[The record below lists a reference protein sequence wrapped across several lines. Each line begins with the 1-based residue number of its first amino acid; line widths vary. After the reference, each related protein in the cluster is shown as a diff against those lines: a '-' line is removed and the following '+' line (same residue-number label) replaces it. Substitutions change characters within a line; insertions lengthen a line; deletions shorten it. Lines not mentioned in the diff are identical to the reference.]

1 MFGLGFYGYVF
12 KNLERFSC
20 LFCRNPFSYFLSRY
34 GIFCGTC
41 YGDPNSSAVNGMN
54 WAIISLLVTTG
65 GVLSGSKF
73 FNLQYCEKIKKYNK
87 SKEV

>member
-1 MFGLGFYGYVF
+1 MAF
-12 KNLERFSC
+12 
-20 LFCRNPFSYFLSRY
+20 P
-34 GIFCGTC
+34 CGTC

-65 GVLSGSKF
+65 GVLSGISFSILSIARKA
-73 FNLQYCEKIKKYNK
+73 KKYNK